1 MSKYYQFINNKN
13 MKKFEEPIV
22 KVVKFKAMDVIA
34 TSGDT
39 SYMSTGEVVS
49 KGYTLDFQ

>member
-1 MSKYYQFINNKN
+1 

-39 SYMSTGEVVS
+39 PQGRFMSVEGGTYESSGWY
-49 KGYTLDFQ
+49 KRN

>member
-1 MSKYYQFINNKN
+1 

-39 SYMSTGEVVS
+39 SAQGIVGLEGTTYQGNTWIQD
-49 KGYTLDFQ
+49 K

>member
-1 MSKYYQFINNKN
+1 

-39 SYMSTGEVVS
+39 PLTGTYNLESATYVGTS
-49 KGYTLDFQ
+49 WHE